1 MSSTIIE
8 LIHKHFPTLIEPE
21 LLQEIDK
28 LCSIKSIEA
37 NANFINIGDEV
48 VAMPL
53 IIKGSIKIV
62 REDDMG
68 NEILLYYLNGG
79 ETCASIIS
87 CCMSR
92 AISEVRATV
101 IDNATAIMVPINCMD
116 NWLQKYNSWRNFVMV
131 AYRTRFEELL
141 KTVDSIAFL
150 KMDERIEKYLIQRAK
165 ETKSFIISGT
175 HQEIADDL
183 HTSREVVSRLLK
195 QLEKIGRVQLS
206 RNKIDVT
213 DLL

>member
-1 MSSTIIE
+1 MSSQVID
-8 LIHKHFPTLIEPE
+8 LIRKHFPTLSEPE
-21 LLQEIDK
+21 LIDEIEK
-28 LCSIKSIEA
+28 QCTVKTIEA
-37 NANFINIGDEV
+37 NNNFINIGDDV
-48 VAMPL
+48 LFMPL

-62 REDDMG
+62 REDHQG
-68 NEILLYYLNGG
+68 NELLLYYLNGG

-101 IDNATAIMVPINCMD
+101 IEDATAIMVPIKCMD
-116 NWLQKYNSWRNFVMV
+116 SWLQKYNSWRTFVMI

-150 KMDERIEKYLIQRAK
+150 KMDERLEKYLIQRAK

-183 HTSREVVSRLLK
+183 HTSREVISRLLK
-195 QLEKIGRVQLS
+195 QLEQMGKVQLS

-213 DLL
+213 ELI